1 MTDRTDFDAGR
12 RVRERYGIPMAERI
26 SRQSLLLKVVLDQAA
41 RCPFYHGKIPSDVT
55 LDTLDRI
62 PVLHY
67 QALKEAV
74 DRDGWDRVLGAKADH
89 IFETSGSV
97 GDSKRIPFS
106 NTDLDN
112 IADDYALL
120 MKIIGLRQTDVG
132 WNFGG
137 ASPLISGEVVNRTI
151 VKIGLERSLSTLLK
165 NDTDLV
171 RSLKQ
176 ASRLKKLDA
185 MAGSALLFFL
195 IAKTCNDPE
204 YLPGIV
210 RDKLE
215 RGLHLPGPL
224 ASLVSKIVLLG
235 LDTANLRRLAR
246 GVRTG
251 ISYAEPLTAYREELA
266 KAFPEIRMVDL
277 FGATEN
283 PIIAAQLVPDDDG
296 LCLFTGSF
304 IAELAPPDDLHPS
317 IDGRG
322 LAVHAVPWW
331 NWTKGMRGEL
341 LLTRPGECLP
351 LIRYATGDMLEVLD
365 PEYEVHVHLDGEEV
379 SFRLPL
385 VKVLG
390 RAVDVLDYEV
400 QDESGNFLGNKV
412 FSRHINDALQ
422 GAQNVRWWELY
433 VVRGSPGRLVFVVIP
448 TNPPDDP
455 EAFRRHLFHRL
466 VKECQD
472 PLHTFQVGEELGYF
486 DLLVAPPG
494 AYSAIQEEID
504 RRMREGRPIGQL
516 KPKRIRPIS
525 EDRLPGA
532 LAEHGLAGTIR

>member
-1 MTDRTDFDAGR
+1 
-12 RVRERYGIPMAERI
+12 MAERV
-26 SRQSLLLKVVLDQAA
+26 SRQSLLLKEVLDQAA
-41 RCPFYHGKIPSDVT
+41 RCPIYRGKIPPGVT
-55 LDTLDRI
+55 LDTLDRM

-67 QALKEAV
+67 PALKEAV
-74 DRDGWDRVLGAKADH
+74 DRNGWEGVLGAKADH

-106 NTDLDN
+106 NADLDH

-120 MKIIGLRQTDVG
+120 MEIIGLQHADVG

-137 ASPLISGEVVNRTI
+137 ACPLISGEVVNRTI
-151 VKIGLERSLSTLLK
+151 AKIRLEHSLSTLLK

-176 ASRLKKLDA
+176 ASRLEKIDA

-195 IAKTCNDPE
+195 IARICNDQA
-204 YLPGIV
+204 YLPGII
-210 RDKLE
+210 RDKLK
-215 RGLHLPGPL
+215 RTYHLPGPL
-224 ASLVSKIVLLG
+224 ASLVSKVILLG

-277 FGATEN
+277 FGSTEN
-283 PIIAAQLVPDDDG
+283 PIIAAQIAPEDAG
-296 LCLFTGSF
+296 LCLFTDPF
-304 IAELAPPDDLHPS
+304 IAELAPPDEVHPS
-317 IDGRG
+317 IDGKG
-322 LAVHAVPWW
+322 LQVHAVPWW
-331 NWTKGMRGEL
+331 NWAKGMRGEL
-341 LLTRPGECLP
+341 VLTRPGECLP

-365 PEYEVHVHLDGEEV
+365 PEHEVHVQLDGEEV

-412 FSRHINDALQ
+412 FSRHISDALQ

-433 VVRGSPGRLVFVVIP
+433 VVRGRPGRLVFVVIP
-448 TNPPDDP
+448 INEPDDP
-455 EAFRRHLFHRL
+455 EAFRRHLFDRL

-516 KPKRIRPIS
+516 KPKRIRPVS
-525 EDRLPGA
+525 EDRLPA
-532 LAEHGLAGTIR
+532 VLAERGLAGTTR